1 MYLFYKTSML
11 QYLNWDSKNVLNEI
25 LDFSKSRY
33 FFSRIRIVNF
43 LCAFLQILLIKIRK
57 LVFLFLFFF
66 FGGGGAG
73 GVHKTLKLK
82 FSKTNVFFEISTFKT
97 GYWQNIFWPK
107 EPKFGCFG
115 SKYLKTNVTF
125 EISTFVIRVQAK
137 FH

>member
-1 MYLFYKTSML
+1 MYLCYKTSML

-57 LVFLFLFFF
+57 LVFLFFCCFFL
-66 FGGGGAG
+66 GGGAG
-73 GVHKTLKLK
+73 HKTLKLK